1 MKDRGEKIASQIHH
15 QGGEKTER
23 EGQSPKLCTC
33 ARAISANVHRASDSI
48 DNEHR
53 ACSEQCMDKI
63 MLIALCPVIKLARYP
78 HDGPPG

>member
-23 EGQSPKLCTC
+23 EGQSPILCTC

-53 ACSEQCMDKI
+53 A
-63 MLIALCPVIKLARYP
+63 
-78 HDGPPG
+78 